1 MTRTWTFAP
10 PFIYIYVRA
19 HMNNICTDAVLVF
32 KKGSEKKGL
41 ELFSSAIREV
51 SGKQRFRSFVCSTS

>member
-1 MTRTWTFAP
+1 MTRTWTFDS
-10 PFIYIYVRA
+10 PFIYVYAA

-51 SGKQRFRSFVCSTS
+51 SGKQRFRSLVCSTS